1 MRVAILGDGL
11 LGRTL
16 LDYFAA
22 TEKASLDD
30 GYAVMLGHK
39 DIEVTDPDSIRRA
52 LEPHRP
58 DVAINTV
65 AFHKLQGCEDDPM
78 LARLVNTDGARNV
91 ASVLPTV
98 YVSTDYVF
106 NDGGPHDEDLPG
118 EDPRSVYGKT
128 KLGGELATLEHG
140 GIVARVSAL
149 FGHHRSHK
157 GPSFPE
163 LVASSFDALRVP
175 ADQRF
180 SPTYAPDAA
189 ARIADIAL
197 ALGFHAS
204 TCVPLGELDREQRP
218 QGIYH
223 AANAGSTSWAEFAAQ
238 IVEVLPWQRHVEAIR
253 AHDRLRPTN
262 SSLRS
267 TRLPPLRH
275 WRLALDEW
283 AEVRRKELYVSPLRS
298 E

>member
-1 MRVAILGDGL
+1 MVRVAILGDGL

-16 LDYFAA
+16 AERLEGFDDPVPAVFSHEDFEITNPESVKEAF
-22 TEKASLDD
+22 D
-30 GYAVMLGHK
+30 GY
-39 DIEVTDPDSIRRA
+39 
-52 LEPHRP
+52 

-106 NDGGPHDEDLPG
+106 NDDGPHDEDLPG

-128 KLGGELATLEHG
+128 KLGGELATLEQG
-140 GIVARVSAL
+140 GIVVRVSAL

-163 LVASSFDALRVP
+163 LVASSFDTLRVP

-189 ARIADIAL
+189 ARIATL
-197 ALGFHAS
+197 ATEMAH
-204 TCVPLGELDREQRP
+204 DRDVTRDDTRIP
-218 QGIYH
+218 VGGIYH

-262 SSLRS
+262 SALRS

-298 E
+298 A